1 MNAPELPPSNKSSL
15 GIDVNLTA
23 VLTYFLGFITGIAFL
38 VLEKENKFIR
48 FHAMQSVLVFAF
60 LTIIKM
66 ALSVI
71 PVLGA
76 LITIFLLWPV
86 TVILWFVLMYKAYK
100 NEKFKL
106 PILGDIAEK
115 QVG

>member
-1 MNAPELPPSNKSSL
+1 MNTPELPSEKSSL
-15 GIDVNLTA
+15 GIDVNITA
-23 VLTYFLGFITGIAFL
+23 VLTYVLGFFTGIAFL

-48 FHAMQSVLVFAF
+48 FHAMQSVLIFAF
-60 LTIIKM
+60 ITVIKM

-76 LITIFLLWPV
+76 LISIFLLWPA
-86 TVILWFVLMYKAYK
+86 TVLLWLLLMYKAYN

-106 PILGDIAEK
+106 PIFGDIAEK